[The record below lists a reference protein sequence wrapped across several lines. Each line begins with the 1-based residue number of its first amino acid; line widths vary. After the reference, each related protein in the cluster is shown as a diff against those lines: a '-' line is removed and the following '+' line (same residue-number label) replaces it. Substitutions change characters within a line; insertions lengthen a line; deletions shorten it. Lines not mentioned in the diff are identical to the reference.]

1 MLVCFRAVGPDF
13 KKGYEATP
21 YEEGR
26 IAAFKNIDLYPMLCQ
41 LLGIRP
47 APVDGDLGRIRKILK

>member
-13 KKGYEATP
+13 KKGYEAVP
-21 YEEGR
+21 YQEGR
-26 IAAFKNIDLYPMLCQ
+26 RAAFKNIDLYPLLCR

-47 APVDGDLGRIRKILK
+47 APVDGDLKRIEQILK